1 MGNKKT
7 YDMETI
13 DVVVVIIIAR
23 LYRSMMKT
31 ALHKSLVQVHNKYN

>member
-23 LYRSMMKT
+23 LYRSTRKT
-31 ALHKSLVQVHNKYN
+31 ALHKSLVQVHNNYN